1 MMLIDTHAHLDS
13 PDFAE
18 DLDHVLLRAKQ
29 ASVERIITVGTTLQ
43 SSRKAIQLAECYPQ
57 IYASVGIHPNL
68 ASQEREDFLS
78 ELEQM
83 VKHPKV
89 VAVGETGL
97 DYYRLAS
104 GQEES
109 DVSQTAFG
117 AASFTTIEN
126 EIRDEAE
133 IAAQSAAF
141 EQHLELAAAAGKS
154 VIIHQRD
161 SWEDTIEILRKYST
175 RVRAVMHGF
184 DAGLAQAQEAVD
196 LGHFVSFTGMAT
208 FENTS
213 EVREG
218 AKSVPIE
225 RIMVESDSPFL
236 APAPHRGKRCEPAFV
251 RETAAFIANLRGMSL
266 AEFAAQTTQKRAKI
280 VRIGYVGFFGSI
292 ASIALFISSTER
304 TVAGTSNQTQATER
318 RSLA

>member
-1 MMLIDTHAHLDS
+1 MLIDTHAHLD
-13 PDFAE
+13 FLELAE

-29 ASVERIITVGTTLQ
+29 ASVERIITIGTTLQ
-43 SSRKAIQLAECYPQ
+43 SSRKAIQLAERYPQ
-57 IYASVGIHPNL
+57 IYASVGIQPNS

-78 ELEQM
+78 ELEEM
-83 VKHPKV
+83 VRHPKV

-104 GQEES
+104 RQEES
-109 DVSQTAFG
+109 EVTQTTFG

-133 IAAQSAAF
+133 IAAQSAVF

-161 SWEDTIEILRKYST
+161 SWEDTIEILRKYSGP
-175 RVRAVMHGF
+175 VRAVMHSF
-184 DAGLAQAQEAVD
+184 DAGLEQAQEVVD
-196 LGHFVSFTGMAT
+196 LGHFVSFAGIVMS
-208 FENTS
+208 ENVS
-213 EVREG
+213 ELREA

-236 APAPHRGKRCEPAFV
+236 APAPCRGKRCEPAFV

-266 AEFAAQTTQKRAKI
+266 AAFAAQTTQNAQE
-280 VRIGYVGFFGSI
+280 FFGLS
-292 ASIALFISSTER
+292 
-304 TVAGTSNQTQATER
+304 
-318 RSLA
+318 